1 MPLDQAQSKIVF
13 KTSSG
18 LVQVNPETSIEA
30 VDGLSTALSSAVH
43 KTGAETVDGIK
54 TFIKN
59 TMAEAV
65 PLSTGAI
72 DVTLGCFFTK
82 TIDADTTF
90 TFTGTPSGKS
100 CAFSLILTN
109 GGSHLCTFPASVTW
123 IGGQAPTLKTTGIDV
138 LTFFTVNGGTSWMEV
153 SGGGAASGGGGG
165 SIADSGVVAGT
176 YGPSANAAPAYGDSF
191 VIPQITVN
199 QKGQITQ
206 ILEKT
211 ITIPASDNTDIQVQV
226 IANGWNKAYLLGM
239 DASNQ
244 ISGAPINVTAMADP
258 DIYITT
264 SQGELHATTFTG
276 NLNGT
281 ASRATADSTGANIAN
296 TYAKLASPA
305 LTGTPTAPTATAGT
319 STTQIATTAFVAE
332 ALSGYVSNVSDYV
345 GATSSADGTAGLVPA
360 ALSSQKDYFLR
371 GDGVWAQ
378 IVSTGSG
385 VASIADYVGATS
397 SADGT
402 AGLVPAATSA
412 ERGNVLQGDG
422 TWTAVVHLSGDESV
436 SGAKTFAQG
445 PYGTAYAV
453 SGTEISLANGSVF
466 TKTVSA
472 DTAFTITGVPS
483 GKAATFSLILTNGG
497 AYQITWPASVKWAGG
512 NVPTLSTSGTDLL
525 TFLTP
530 DGGTTWYG
538 VLSVGGAA

>member
-1 MPLDQAQSKIVF
+1 MPLDQAQSKIVV

-43 KTGAETVDGIK
+43 KSGAETVDGIK
-54 TFIKN
+54 TFTKN

-123 IGGQAPTLKTTGIDV
+123 IGGQAPTLKTTGVDV

-153 SGGGAASGGGGG
+153 SGGGAASGGGG

-226 IANGWNKAYLLGM
+226 VANGWNKAYLLGV

-244 ISGAPINVTAMADP
+244 ISGAPMNVTAMADP

-264 SQGELHATTFTG
+264 VQGELHATTFTG

-281 ASRATADSTGANIAN
+281 ASRATADSTGANISN

-319 STTQIATTAFVAE
+319 NTTQIATTAFVAE
-332 ALSGYVSNVSDYV
+332 ALSGFTGGGGIKDVAYLDEEPDSTNTADLDDSSFIFYEE
-345 GATSSADGTAGLVPA
+345 GATNDTSPNVVTT
-360 ALSSQKDYFLR
+360 
-371 GDGVWAQ
+371 
-378 IVSTGSG
+378 TG
-385 VASIADYVGATS
+385 
-397 SADGT
+397 
-402 AGLVPAATSA
+402 
-412 ERGNVLQGDG
+412 NQ
-422 TWTAVVHLSGDESV
+422 
-436 SGAKTFAQG
+436 
-445 PYGTAYAV
+445 
-453 SGTEISLANGSVF
+453 
-466 TKTVSA
+466 
-472 DTAFTITGVPS
+472 TITGIKTFINGLYGGVVILGSNDSAFNLTQATCFKKTVTADTTFSFTNVPS
-483 GKAATFSLILTNGG
+483 DVVCCITVVLVNGG
-497 AYQITWPASVKWAGG
+497 SHLVTWPASVKWDNG
-512 NVPTLSTSGTDLL
+512 NTPLLTASGTDVL
-525 TFLTP
+525 TFITI
-530 DGGTTWYG
+530 DGGTTWFGNATCMG
-538 VLSVGGAA
+538 VAS